1 MYILCVLDRSP
12 PVRGGQNCIDV
23 YFHMSKK
30 ITINDDTTLNKDE
43 QIDAIRI
50 LSKRYDYDKIIN
62 NEGKT
67 RICESCKKQHY
78 FASIVLRSYLEAKF
92 SEWTSGNDD
101 IDNLIKKCQLESTGP
116 NKIIEWIPYNN
127 LENMKYLTEER
138 HGSEKVIVKR
148 LENVK
153 NANRSWFD
161 EAKLH
166 LTISNK
172 WVGIVQRAT
181 GHLKQNHDLLTW
193 NKRIKVIVDVID
205 ALLRIHKEN
214 AIHRDL
220 HSGNILYLGN
230 YDCWYISDLG
240 FCGPPD
246 KPIKSIY
253 GNLPYIAPEVINGK
267 EYTYASD
274 IYSIGML
281 MWEISSGRP
290 PFSNFEND
298 YFLVTRIFNGMRPNI
313 IPNTPSGYK
322 EIMIQCWDADPLKRP
337 NINILHET
345 IMNLYKSSIIN
356 DSGDDKNSKKYL
368 SFIPFMFTSSS
379 SKTSRKTNYTS
390 YRTSMSKIYQ
400 FMNLPEPKNATEV
413 EQEAF
418 HSKPYDFN
426 VASDIIKYGGNS
438 KNNTSK
444 DNTSSS
450 ENTVSGTL
458 HSPMV

>member
-1 MYILCVLDRSP
+1 MNFTSNIHSQEAKIYEFR
-12 PVRGGQNCIDV
+12 
-23 YFHMSKK
+23 K

-172 WVGIVQRAT
+172 WVGIVQSFGPT
-181 GHLKQNHDLLTW
+181 QDPS
-193 NKRIKVIVDVID
+193 D
-205 ALLRIHKEN
+205 E
-214 AIHRDL
+214 
-220 HSGNILYLGN
+220 SY
-230 YDCWYISDLG
+230 DLG

-450 ENTVSGTL
+450 ENT
-458 HSPMV
+458 